1 MRLLNDAR
9 NHHDA
14 KEIDMTMT
22 TNNAI
27 TSHANYHPA
36 DYTYLADKGYTDD
49 EILAIWTRDAELGK
63 GPQTH
68 ENNPFFQTN

>member
-36 DYTYLADKGYTDD
+36 DYAYLADKGYADD
-49 EILAIWTRDAELGK
+49 EILAIWDRDAAQGK

-68 ENNPFFQTN
+68 ENNPFFQAN

>member
-22 TNNAI
+22 TI
-27 TSHANYHPA
+27 TSHANYHPS
-36 DYTYLADKGYTDD
+36 DYAYLADKGYTDD
-49 EILAIWTRDAELGK
+49 EILAIWGRDAAQGK

-68 ENNPFFQTN
+68 ENNPFFQAN